1 MGCLCFYMDIH
12 EKIELIKR
20 GTEEILTEENL
31 QHLLETGV
39 PLNHYIGF
47 EISGK
52 VHLGTGL
59 ICMAKIKDFIDA
71 GISCSIFLA
80 DWHSWIN
87 DKLGGD
93 MDKIREVAIGYFKEG
108 LKAGLLCVGADPNKV
123 KFTLGTELYHNN
135 DDYWET
141 VIDVCKN
148 TTLSRMQRS
157 ITIMGRKQGDNVD
170 FAKLLYPAMQVAD
183 IFIQNINFAHAGY
196 DQRKAHVITRDVA
209 LKMKKNN
216 LVDTEDEK
224 IKPVCV
230 HNHLILGLQKP
241 PIWPLKDD
249 EQLRELWSQMKMSKS
264 VPNSAV
270 FIHDNPDEIKEKIG
284 SAFCPEGNA
293 VFNPILDWTKSI
305 IFREEDSYFQV
316 KRPAKFGGDME
327 FYSYQEL
334 EDAYLNKKIHPLDL
348 KNSVSNKIID
358 ILEPARKHFEKA
370 RVKKMRNHMEEL
382 IVTR

>member
-1 MGCLCFYMDIH
+1 MDIQDR
-12 EKIELIKR
+12 IALIKQ
-20 GTEEILTEENL
+20 GTEEILTEEDL
-31 QHLLETGV
+31 KQLIETGV

-59 ICMAKIKDFIDA
+59 ICMAKIKDFVDA
-71 GISCSIFLA
+71 GVNCSIFLA

-93 MDKIREVAIGYFKEG
+93 MDQIREIALGYFKEG

-123 KFTLGTELYHNN
+123 KFSLGTDLYHNN
-135 DDYWET
+135 DEYWET
-141 VIDVCKN
+141 VIDICKN
-148 TTLSRMQRS
+148 TTLNRMQRS

-183 IFIQNINFAHAGY
+183 IFIQNVNFAHAGY

-209 LKMKKNN
+209 LKMKKNK
-216 LVDTEDEK
+216 LVDAHGEK
-224 IKPVCV
+224 IKPVCI

-249 EQLRELWSQMKMSKS
+249 EQLKELWSQMKMSKS
-264 VPNSAV
+264 LPNSAV
-270 FIHDNPDEIKEKIG
+270 FIHDSPKEIKAKIK
-284 SAFCPEGNA
+284 SAFCPEGVA
-293 VFNPILDWTKSI
+293 TFNPILDWTKFI
-305 IFREEDSYFQV
+305 IFREKDSYLQIE
-316 KRPAKFGGDME
+316 RPEKFGGNVE
-327 FYSYQEL
+327 FRSYPEL
-334 EDAYLNKKIHPLDL
+334 EEAYLNKTIHPLDL
-348 KNSVSNKIID
+348 KNSVSQKIIE
-358 ILEPARKHFEKA
+358 ILTPARNHFEKEQI
-370 RVKKMRNHMEEL
+370 RKMRERMEEL

>member
-1 MGCLCFYMDIH
+1 MDIQDR
-12 EKIELIKR
+12 IALIKQ
-20 GTEEILTEENL
+20 GTEEILTEEDL
-31 QHLLETGV
+31 KHLLETGV

-71 GISCSIFLA
+71 GVNCSIFLA

-93 MDKIREVAIGYFKEG
+93 MDQIREIALGYFKEG

-123 KFTLGTELYHNN
+123 KFSLGTDLYHNN
-135 DDYWET
+135 DEYWET
-141 VIDVCKN
+141 VIDICKN
-148 TTLSRMQRS
+148 TTLNRMQRS

-183 IFIQNINFAHAGY
+183 IFIQNVNFAHAGY

-209 LKMKKNN
+209 LKMKKNK
-216 LVDTEDEK
+216 LVDAKGEK

-249 EQLRELWSQMKMSKS
+249 EQLKELWSQMKMSKS
-264 VPNSAV
+264 LPNSAV
-270 FIHDNPDEIKEKIG
+270 FIHDSPKEIKAKIK
-284 SAFCPEGNA
+284 SAFCPEG
-293 VFNPILDWTKSI
+293 VVTFNPILDWTKFI
-305 IFREEDSYFQV
+305 IFREKGSNLQIE
-316 KRPAKFGGDME
+316 RPEKFGGNVE
-327 FYSYQEL
+327 FHSYQEL
-334 EDAYLNKKIHPLDL
+334 EDAYLSKTIHPLDL
-348 KNSVSNKIID
+348 KNGVSQKIIE
-358 ILEPARKHFEKA
+358 ILKPARIHFEKEQI
-370 RVKKMRNHMEEL
+370 RKMRERMEEL